1 MDEFR
6 VRSRFVF
13 FTFILTL
20 VYGPRMMA
28 NDLSNPAN
36 LSGEKIKF
44 YFNNEDISKVLE
56 NFSRVSGK
64 KMILESSVRGKVSIF
79 NPDTVDVDEAFN
91 QVSKALAMNGY
102 AFMPEG
108 DTLVVRPVRQV
119 QRSLIEVGTELPPL
133 KPERMFSWVVTLK
146 SIPISMIKNLRSLS
160 SKDGEQNII
169 VENNQIIFVD
179 WVSNLYRI
187 RELIKQ
193 IDIPK
198 NPNVDRLIKEYSK
211 NSKNK

>member
-1 MDEFR
+1 MNGTSTRSGLIVFMVFLVSAQLKAGDE
-6 VRSRFVF
+6 
-13 FTFILTL
+13 
-20 VYGPRMMA
+20 
-28 NDLSNPAN
+28 LSPI
-36 LSGEKIKF
+36 SDKIKF
-44 YFNNEDISKVLE
+44 YFNNEEISKVLE

-64 KMILESSVRGKVSIF
+64 KMIVESSVRGKISIF

-91 QVSKALAMNGY
+91 QVSKALSMTGY
-102 AFMPEG
+102 AFVPEG
-108 DTLVVRPVRQV
+108 DTLVVRPVRQI

-146 SIPISMIKNLRSLS
+146 NIPTSVIRKNLRSLS
-160 SKDGEQNII
+160 SKDGEHNVI
-169 VENNQIIFVD
+169 ESNNQIIFVD
-179 WVSNLYRI
+179 WISNLYRI

-198 NPNVDRLIKEYSK
+198 NPDVDRLIKEYSK

>member
-1 MDEFR
+1 MRYVFWR
-6 VRSRFVF
+6 WSFVF
-13 FTFILTL
+13 LTCL
-20 VYGPRMMA
+20 LFLAYTPMIMA
-28 NDLSNPAN
+28 DDLSPKPTG
-36 LSGEKIKF
+36 GEKIKF
-44 YFNNEDISKVLE
+44 YFNNEEISKVLE

-64 KMILESSVRGKVSIF
+64 KMIVDSSVRGKISIF
-79 NPDTVDVDEAFN
+79 NPDTVDIDEAFN
-91 QVSKALAMNGY
+91 QVSKALAMNSY

-108 DTLVVRPVRQV
+108 DTLVVRPVRQI

-146 SIPISMIKNLRSLS
+146 NIPTSLVKNLRALS
-160 SKDGEQNII
+160 SKDGEQNVIAD
-169 VENNQIIFVD
+169 NNQIIFVD

-211 NSKNK
+211 NPKNK